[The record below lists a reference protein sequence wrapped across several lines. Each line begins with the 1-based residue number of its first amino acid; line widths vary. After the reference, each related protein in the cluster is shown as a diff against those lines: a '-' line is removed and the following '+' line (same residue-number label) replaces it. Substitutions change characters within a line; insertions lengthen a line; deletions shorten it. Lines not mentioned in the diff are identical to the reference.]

1 MKRKKKVSIVGSG
14 ITGLSAALIFLK
26 KDMEVEIFEK
36 GDLEGGII
44 QDISVDKK
52 NYLSG
57 CQYLSTE
64 SFWYKNVPQ
73 KIKRL
78 LRLEDVNYMSYCD
91 LFNNKDKCLD
101 NFADVH
107 IDRKIRLSKLKTK
120 QIENLYD
127 KLSLF
132 PDTISKVLE
141 NWSNRFKVD
150 LKKLTP
156 DSHRNGYMFSRIF
169 LKKNN
174 EIKRLKNSNK
184 IVDDL
189 YGIPRAKNF
198 VLKGLLPVKGYNEFF
213 KEFSKY
219 LKEKKININLK
230 TPVVPIWK
238 EKKIFLKS
246 KGKLIESDYVLWTG
260 NPVSLIKEFNN
271 SLLESANMKLRNMTF
286 KANGKISTDF
296 YIQVYTK
303 KSSILRLFVYKK
315 NKNLFCSVEC
325 LNESEDF
332 KKIKKDAN
340 IILKSFNKKICL
352 VGDKI
357 FDITQKR
364 YSVLSIK
371 DYKILRDFKNKILD
385 TNLIPSPWEFASS
398 EKRLNILESTLKDI
412 K

>member
-26 KDMEVEIFEK
+26 KNMEVEIFEK

-44 QDISVDKK
+44 QDITVNNK

-73 KIKRL
+73 KIKKL
-78 LRLEDVNYMSYCD
+78 LRLEDVKYMSYCD
-91 LFNNKDKCLD
+91 LFNNKEKCLD

-107 IDRKIRLSKLKTK
+107 IDRKIELSKLKIN

-132 PDTISKVLE
+132 PDKISKVLE

-174 EIKRLKNSNK
+174 EIKRLKSSNK

-198 VLKGLLPVKGYNEFF
+198 DLKGLLPVKGYNVFF

-230 TPVVPIWK
+230 TPVAPIWK

-260 NPVSLIKEFNN
+260 NPVALIKGFNN

-286 KANGKISTDF
+286 KASG
-296 YIQVYTK
+296 
-303 KSSILRLFVYKK
+303 R
-315 NKNLFCSVEC
+315 
-325 LNESEDF
+325 
-332 KKIKKDAN
+332 IK
-340 IILKSFNKKICL
+340 
-352 VGDKI
+352 
-357 FDITQKR
+357 
-364 YSVLSIK
+364 
-371 DYKILRDFKNKILD
+371 
-385 TNLIPSPWEFASS
+385 
-398 EKRLNILESTLKDI
+398 
-412 K
+412 